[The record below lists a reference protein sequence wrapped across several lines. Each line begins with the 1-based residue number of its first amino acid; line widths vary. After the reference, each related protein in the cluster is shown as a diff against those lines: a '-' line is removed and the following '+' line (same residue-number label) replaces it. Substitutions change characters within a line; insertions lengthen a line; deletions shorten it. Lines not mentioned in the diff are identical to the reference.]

1 MKNYQITAVVSIFL
15 VFSMIASLVSCSE
28 ESRSAAPLSES
39 QTNLLLFTKTEG
51 YRHASIPDGVEAL
64 RAMADENEWTIRHTE
79 ESTVFTPDSLKGYR
93 AIIFLSTTGD
103 ILNETQQDAFKDY
116 IQNGGGFVGIH
127 AATDTEYEWP
137 WYGDMVGAYFDSH
150 PQIQQARLVVVN
162 SNHQSTDFLP
172 EEWVRTDEWYN
183 FKDINPDIEIL
194 LNLDENS
201 YEGGTNGENHPI
213 AWYHAFEGGRIFYTG
228 GGHTSESFSSELFL
242 SHVKGGIDYVLQN
255 TSE

>member
-1 MKNYQITAVVSIFL
+1 MPKSTFVTAFTVFILLFCVVTIY
-15 VFSMIASLVSCSE
+15 SCSE
-28 ESRSAAPLSES
+28 QSKSAGLNIQEQPK
-39 QTNLLLFTKTEG
+39 LLVFTKTEG

-64 RAMADENEWTIRHTE
+64 RAMAGENEWTIHHAE
-79 ESTVFTPDSLKGYR
+79 ESAVFTPDSLKGYR
-93 AIIFLSTTGD
+93 AVIFLSTTGD

-162 SNHQSTDFLP
+162 SNHPSTDFLP

-242 SHVKGGIDYVLQN
+242 NHVKGGIDYVLQN